1 MIPDLVRV
9 AVLVG
14 SARAGCRSRSV
25 AEWVCGQAGYRAEL
39 SVDLIDLATIPL
51 SLAGPTWDPGPSDA
65 ATLAETTPRLA
76 EADAFV
82 VVTPE
87 YNHSFPAV
95 LKNFLDWH
103 VLPWQAKPV
112 GFVSHGGGLG
122 GGVRAVEQLR
132 SVFAEL
138 RAVALRDTVSF
149 PGGALAFDEH
159 GLPREQ
165 GGGVAALGT
174 LLDELVWWALAL
186 REARAM
192 RPYLGG

>member
-14 SARAGCRSRSV
+14 SARAGCRSRKV
-25 AEWVCGQAGYRAEL
+25 ADWVCGQAEDRAEL
-39 SVDLIDLATIPL
+39 SLDLFDLATIPL
-51 SLAGPTWDPGPSDA
+51 SLAGPTWDPSPADA
-65 ATLAETTPRLA
+65 AILARTTPRLT
-76 EADAFV
+76 EADAFL

-112 GFVSHGGGLG
+112 AFISHGGGLG

-132 SVFAEL
+132 PVFAEL
-138 RAVALRDTVSF
+138 RAVTLRDTVSF
-149 PGGALAFDEH
+149 PGGALAFDEY
-159 GLPREQ
+159 GRPRAQ
-165 GGGVAALGT
+165 GGGAIALVT

-186 REARAM
+186 REARTV
-192 RPYLGG
+192 RPYVS